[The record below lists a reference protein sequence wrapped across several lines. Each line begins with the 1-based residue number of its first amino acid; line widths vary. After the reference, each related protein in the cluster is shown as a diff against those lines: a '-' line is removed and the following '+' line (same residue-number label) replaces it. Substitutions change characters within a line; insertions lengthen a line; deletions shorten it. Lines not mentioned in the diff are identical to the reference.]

1 MTPNDFLKLILEQT
15 NSSFTPPSKGWYL
28 TSDLAKQWKC
38 SNATANNYINK
49 GIKLGIVDKKK
60 FHVKIEGIVVRSLP
74 HYFFKDEKKPK
85 SKN

>member
-15 NSSFTPPSKGWYL
+15 NSSFTPPPKGWYL
-28 TSDLAKQWKC
+28 TADLAKQWKC
-38 SNATANNYINK
+38 SNATVNNYINK

-60 FHVKIEGIVVRSLP
+60 FHVKIEGIGVRSLP
-74 HYFFKDEKKPK
+74 HYFFKDEKKFK